1 MLDSPNYFSPTAE
14 SSASV
19 TQISLFAR
27 PGRGGSKRQVFSQ
40 TRQQAAAPTHHR
52 ASASAVHLVQSHRL
66 PLSPSHVLNCRGHR
80 YTGPQITRTP
90 VTRPPPEIG

>member
-40 TRQQAAAPTHHR
+40 TRQR
-52 ASASAVHLVQSHRL
+52 ADFAL
-66 PLSPSHVLNCRGHR
+66 G
-80 YTGPQITRTP
+80 YTAITRSHDCERGTP
-90 VTRPPPEIG
+90 GACATVYNRQIA